1 MSERARRNEILEEEL
16 LERAEF
22 LVRAEFKEDPG
33 DEGYTTTRWCVANDV
48 AGLEPDVHKELM
60 DQIEEMEGLLEGLKS
75 MLASETETEGDPMP
89 GQEV

>member
-33 DEGYTTTRWCVANDV
+33 DEGYTTTRGGAWRT
-48 AGLEPDVHKELM
+48 M
-60 DQIEEMEGLLEGLKS
+60 W
-75 MLASETETEGDPMP
+75 
-89 GQEV
+89 